1 MSRAGPKA
9 DRVSTDPSGCSR
21 SHGASSRCS
30 TRRLDE
36 RYGWARARLKRI
48 KRALTS
54 DELEMDLLVQTPQA
68 LGSAPWLCWCHGS
81 IGVWHRADRGE
92 VSLHPAESVVKA
104 VTCMRGKALSPHRLI
119 EATGSPHH
127 VPNGAFSAWLH
138 GAASVLPSSTSTIGG
153 LAATTRLVG
162 RPR

>member
-1 MSRAGPKA
+1 MQHEEAGS
-9 DRVSTDPSGCSR
+9 VWM
-21 SHGASSRCS
+21 
-30 TRRLDE
+30 RLDE
-36 RYGWARARLKRI
+36 SCSWARARLKRI

-54 DELEMDLLVQTPQA
+54 HGLEMDLLVQTPQA

-127 VPNGAFSAWLH
+127 APNGAFSAWLH